1 MQKLFVKL
9 FAIWVLFATPLIAQ
23 PLPEACRNGPI
34 DTALGFS
41 PWPPDLSLDGI
52 GRAYSFIAENGN
64 IVAHHMDNGVPW
76 VEALTGKRFPAH
88 LRADWKDRL
97 ARTPDGAQVFL
108 AFTPLDMDRTSLASY
123 WSNRGDNQPLPSA
136 WRDKAFDDS
145 DVIAAYTNYVL
156 RGVEVFKP
164 DYLAIG
170 IEANIMLAKAPDKW
184 PAYLRLNAAAYRA
197 VKAKYPDLPVFSTV
211 QYEYLRG
218 IEDESKGT
226 AQMQIPAVRELLEN
240 SDLLALSTY
249 RYGILHPNPPQA
261 NYFDVA
267 RKFGK
272 PIAIAESGAM
282 SRGVTVNGMLL
293 PAFASTQAD
302 FVNMLLLNAEKLKF
316 PFLINWVNIDYDG
329 MLEKLPRDVQEL
341 AKAWVYTGL
350 QSYSGK
356 PKPALAIWRRC
367 LGR

>member
-1 MQKLFVKL
+1 MRNILVNLVFL
-9 FAIWVLFATPLIAQ
+9 WGLLAGPLAAQ

-41 PWPPDLSLDGI
+41 PWPPDLSLAGME
-52 GRAYSFIAENGN
+52 RAYSFIAENGN
-64 IVAHHMDNGVPW
+64 IIAHHMDNGVPW
-76 VEALTGKRFPAH
+76 IEALTGKRFPTH
-88 LRADWKDRL
+88 LRADWEGRL
-97 ARTPDGAQVFL
+97 ARTPKGAQVFL
-108 AFTPLDMDRTSLASY
+108 ALTPLDMERTSLASY
-123 WSNRGDNQPLPSA
+123 WSNRGDNQPLPRA
-136 WRDKAFDDS
+136 WQDMALDDP
-145 DVIAAYTNYVL
+145 DVIAAYTDYVL
-156 RGVEVFKP
+156 RGVEFFRP

-170 IEANIMLAKAPDKW
+170 IEANIMLGKAPDKW
-184 PAYLRLNAAAYRA
+184 PAYLRLNAAVYRA
-197 VKAKYPDLPVFSTV
+197 VKGKYPDLPVFSTV

-226 AQMQIPAVRELLEN
+226 AQMQIPAVRELLGN

-249 RYGILHPNPPQA
+249 RYGILHPNPPRA

-282 SRGVTVNGMLL
+282 SREVTVNGMLL

-302 FVNMLLLNAEKLKF
+302 FVNMLLLNAEKLNF
-316 PFLINWVNIDYDG
+316 PFLINWVNIDYEG
-329 MLEKLPRDVQEL
+329 TLKELPRDVQEL
-341 AKAWVYTGL
+341 AKVWVYTGL

-356 PKPALAIWRRC
+356 PKPALEIWRRC
-367 LGR
+367 LGQ